1 MIQSRT
7 DTFLGAAGIELLE
20 RSWEPDGDPRGAVVV
35 VHGLGEHSGRYEEL
49 GSFLAHEG
57 FRVLSYDQRGH
68 GRSGGP
74 PGWVESFDHF
84 LDDLSIVLARAASRS
99 DGTPVVLLGHSMGGL
114 IVAAYVLERDELPDF
129 LVLSSPAIVPIVEE
143 GVTPGAI
150 DAAALSSDP
159 AVQESYRTDP
169 LVLRERVT
177 PDLLGRIFDGV
188 VLVSGRAGEIDIP
201 LLLIHG
207 DRDTLCSAEGA
218 GEYVGQTA
226 TSDRTVRI
234 YPGGLHEMF
243 NETCR
248 EEVFADLREW
258 LRLRVPAPSG

>member
-1 MIQSRT
+1 MIESLT
-7 DTFLGAAGIELLE
+7 DTFDGTDGTELLE
-20 RSWEPDGDPRGAVVV
+20 RAWEPDGPARGVILL
-35 VHGLGEHSGRYEEL
+35 VHGLGEHSGRYEQL

-68 GRSGGP
+68 GRSGGT

-84 LDDLSIVLARAASRS
+84 LDDLSIVHARAAARAA
-99 DGTPVVLLGHSMGGL
+99 GTPVVLLGHSMGGL
-114 IVAAYVLERDELPDF
+114 IVTAYVLERAELPDF
-129 LVLSSPAIVPIVEE
+129 LVLSSPAIVPIVDQ
-143 GVTPGAI
+143 GGTPGVI

-159 AVQESYRTDP
+159 AVQHSYRTDP

-177 PDLLGRIFDGV
+177 TDLLARIFDGV
-188 VLVSGRAGEIDIP
+188 VLVNDRAGEIDIP

-207 DRDTLCSAEGA
+207 DSDTLCCADGA
-218 GEYVGQTA
+218 AAYVGQA
-226 TSDRTVRI
+226 AASDRTVKI

-248 EEVFADLREW
+248 EEVFGDLREW
-258 LRLRVPAPSG
+258 LEGRVPPRTG